1 MIPDD
6 AIADDYIHGRLK
18 KGSSYHRDYGK
29 MTVGKINKE
38 LARRKRP
45 PDRKAK
51 QMKKLIVDTH
61 LQAEKK
67 AKQTRPRQ

>member
-6 AIADDYIHGRLK
+6 GIADDLIAARSK
-18 KGSSYHRDYGK
+18 RSSSYHREYGR
-29 MTVGKINKE
+29 MTFAEIKE
-38 LARRKRP
+38 LASRKRP

-61 LQAEKK
+61 LLSAKK
-67 AKQTRPRQ
+67 SKQTRPRH